1 MSIRAFLAIDLSVVI
16 RQALA
21 QLQTELRGKLPKVTW
36 VRPESIH
43 LTLKFLGYI
52 EVSMVDQLRD
62 ALEPLGK
69 GQSSFTINVQGLGVF
84 PSVQKPRILWVGI
97 IGEIQLLLN
106 LLLQIEVALEPL
118 GFVPEERPYHPHL
131 TLARIKHES
140 TKVGSALNQAGVL
153 EENQYLGQ
161 LEIDR
166 LTLFQ
171 SDLDSSGARYTSLWT
186 VPFLTDSSE
195 S

>member
-1 MSIRAFLAIDLSVVI
+1 MSLRVFLAVDLSAVI
-16 RQALA
+16 RQALV
-21 QLQTELRGKLPKVTW
+21 QLQDELRGKLPKVNW

-43 LTLKFLGYI
+43 LTLKFLGYV
-52 EVSMVDQLRD
+52 EVSMVDQLRE

-69 GQSSFTINVQGLGVF
+69 GQSSFMINVQGLGVF
-84 PSVQKPRILWVGI
+84 PLAQKPRILWVGLT
-97 IGEIQLLLN
+97 GEIQPLLN
-106 LLLQIEVALEPL
+106 VVSQIEEALEPL

-140 TKVGSALNQAGVL
+140 SKVGSALNQAGVL
-153 EENQYLGQ
+153 EEKHHLGK

-171 SDLDSSGARYTSLWT
+171 SELGVNGAKYTPLWS
-186 VPFLTDSSE
+186 VPFTGDSVQ
-195 S
+195 